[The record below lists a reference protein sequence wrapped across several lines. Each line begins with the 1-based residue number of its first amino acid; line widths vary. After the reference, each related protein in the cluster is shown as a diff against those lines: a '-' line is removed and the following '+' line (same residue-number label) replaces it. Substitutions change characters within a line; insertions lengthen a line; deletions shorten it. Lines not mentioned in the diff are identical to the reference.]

1 MNKLE
6 VYQIEQALQYLDDY
20 LDTVRNEDDS
30 VESAMDRIN
39 KRKDLKKYLVQIIGV
54 NEEN

>member
-1 MNKLE
+1 MIKIHQVE
-6 VYQIEQALQYLDDY
+6 IILQYLDDY

-39 KRKDLKKYLVQIIGV
+39 KRKDLKNYILQVMELK
-54 NEEN
+54 EEN